1 MFRQT
6 VVRKIQ
12 QCVEN
17 ESSFLWSD
25 FECAPGV
32 VQADEPGLVKMV
44 RMLADP
50 SVVGGRAAFTIKYRP
65 LPDFHLTYFANPKD
79 GSLEVQCSP
88 SSRSALN
95 ADTFTVRWEED
106 SVVQAVYE
114 WLKALMVEVGAH
126 GLLRSEREALEELN
140 REVEA
145 KLTEIEEANG
155 TRIADE
161 RIPHA
166 DLARVLERI
175 ADLERELQ
183 ARIAQQGLD
192 DSTRD
197 KKLAELAAEVE
208 SLRFSVA
215 VYTRRG
221 VAWTFLRL
229 ILKFGGHAGDVTAL
243 ASAAVKLLGQ

>member
-17 ESSFLWSD
+17 QSRFLWSD
-25 FECAPGV
+25 FECTSGV
-32 VQADEPGLVKMV
+32 VQADESGLV
-44 RMLADP
+44 RMARMFADP
-50 SVVGGRAAFTIKYRP
+50 SVAGGRAAFAIKYRP

-114 WLKALMVEVGAH
+114 WLKALMVEVSAH
-126 GLLRSEREALEELN
+126 GLLRSEREAFEDLG
-140 REVEA
+140 REVDAMLAE
-145 KLTEIEEANG
+145 LEEANG
-155 TRIADE
+155 AKITEE

-166 DLARVLERI
+166 DLAGVLERI

-183 ARIAQQGLD
+183 ARVAQQGLD
-192 DSTRD
+192 DASRD

-208 SLRFSVA
+208 KLAFSVA

-221 VAWTFLRL
+221 LAATLLRL
-229 ILKFGGHAGDVTAL
+229 ILKFGSHAADVAAL
-243 ASAAVKLLGQ
+243 ANVAVKVFEQ